1 MVTAKA
7 KPKAKAKAGSTKAKV
22 VAKGAVKPKVKPKAK
37 PAPKGVKAK
46 PAPKAKPVPKAKI
59 KVKAKSKP
67 APKTVAS
74 ARAKPAPKLA
84 AKPAAKSIA
93 KPATKPTAKSVI
105 KTPPVHKPVP
115 KPNPKASLKVETR
128 IAGLPTESELMKQ
141 PKAEYMSSAQ
151 LKFFKHRLLE
161 LRTQMRDNAD
171 ATTEHLRELAV
182 APDPAD
188 RATQEEEHALELR
201 TRDRERKLLKK
212 IEGALLRIEEGSY
225 GYCEETGDAIGVPRL
240 LARPTATLTIEA
252 QERRELKQKMY
263 GE

>member
-7 KPKAKAKAGSTKAKV
+7 KQKAKAAGTKAKV
-22 VAKGAVKPKVKPKAK
+22 VAKGAVKAKVKPKAK
-37 PAPKGVKAK
+37 PVPKGAK
-46 PAPKAKPVPKAKI
+46 GKLAPKAKLRPKAVPKAKI
-59 KVKAKSKP
+59 KVTAKSKP
-67 APKTVAS
+67 APKSVAS
-74 ARAKPAPKLA
+74 ARAKPVPKLA
-84 AKPAAKSIA
+84 AKAAVKSVA
-93 KPATKPTAKSVI
+93 KPVVKPSPI
-105 KTPPVHKPVP
+105 HKPVP

-151 LKFFKHRLLE
+151 LKFFKHRLLA

>member
-7 KPKAKAKAGSTKAKV
+7 KPKAKAGGTKAKV

-37 PAPKGVKAK
+37 SAPKVVAKAK
-46 PAPKAKPVPKAKI
+46 PTPKSVTKAKT
-59 KVKAKSKP
+59 KVKVKLKAKP

-84 AKPAAKSIA
+84 AKPTVKSVAKSVVKTPPPA
-93 KPATKPTAKSVI
+93 HKPITKPT
-105 KTPPVHKPVP
+105 
-115 KPNPKASLKVETR
+115 PKASLKVETR

>member
-7 KPKAKAKAGSTKAKV
+7 KPKAKAGGKKAKV

-37 PAPKGVKAK
+37 TAPKGAKAKLAPKAKPAPKAVVKAKIKVKVKVKAK
-46 PAPKAKPVPKAKI
+46 PAPKSVASAR
-59 KVKAKSKP
+59 SKP
-67 APKTVAS
+67 APKLT
-74 ARAKPAPKLA
+74 AKPAVKA
-84 AKPAAKSIA
+84 VAKPVVKTVP
-93 KPATKPTAKSVI
+93 PA
-105 KTPPVHKPVP
+105 HKPVP
-115 KPNPKASLKVETR
+115 KPIPKASLKVETR

-141 PKAEYMSSAQ
+141 PKADYMSSAQ